1 MKIKIISL
9 LLIFVLLFSLC
20 ACAKKE
26 KENDTGSGE
35 ETTETIS
42 AEEAV
47 ARFLE
52 KMESAEAKESA
63 FYQYE
68 DLSAYFKLG
77 EYRGIRYPD
86 DPMISVEVSDEEA
99 ANYLQYIIL
108 SNFAEDES
116 YQVLTEGVVQ
126 FLDTAVIDYV
136 GSFDG
141 VPNPKAT
148 DDGMELVIGSDTF
161 IEGFEDGL
169 IGHRVGETVGL
180 DLRFSPY
187 YGDSE
192 VAGKAVHFDVT
203 IREIRRAPIP
213 EMTIEEFNEAFQSE
227 YADFDA
233 VRADLKADLIA
244 EKTASAKNNITE
256 YCKNA
261 VIANAVVAE
270 ALPEKE
276 MQHYRDYF
284 TGIYKNY
291 AGETDFETFVT
302 TQLGVTMEE
311 FNAEAEKYARES
323 VLTDLLIRT
332 VCEKE
337 KIECGRDELKE
348 MILGAYDASA
358 GNFADAQA
366 FLNYY
371 ESQYGAYYF
380 EDSLL
385 WNKVRDVIYQSAV
398 KE

>member
-1 MKIKIISL
+1 MKTKIISL
-9 LLIFVLLFSLC
+9 LLVLALLFSLC
-20 ACAKKE
+20 ACAKEE
-26 KENDTGSGE
+26 KESETGSGE
-35 ETTETIS
+35 EIS

-47 ARFLE
+47 ARYLE
-52 KMESAEAKESA
+52 KMESAEAKEGA
-63 FYQYE
+63 LYQYE
-68 DLSAYFKLG
+68 DLSVYFKLG

-86 DPMISVEVSDEEA
+86 DSMISLEVSEEEVE
-99 ANYLQYIIL
+99 NYLQYIIL
-108 SNFAEDES
+108 SSCAAEAET
-116 YQVLTEGVVQ
+116 QTLTEGTVQ
-126 FLDTAVIDYV
+126 LWDTAVIDYV

-141 VPNPKAT
+141 VPHSKAT
-148 DDGMELVIGSDTF
+148 DDGMELVIGSNTF

-169 IGHRVGETVGL
+169 IGHSVGETVGL

-203 IREIRRAPIP
+203 IREILRTAMPTP
-213 EMTIEEFNEAFQSE
+213 TIEEFNKQNSSE

-233 VRADLKADLIA
+233 VRANLKEYLIA
-244 EKTASAKNNITE
+244 DKASAAENNITE

-276 MQHYRDYF
+276 MQHYVDYF

-291 AGETDFETFVT
+291 AGQTDFETFVT
-302 TQLGVTMEE
+302 TQLGATMEE
-311 FNAEAEKYARES
+311 FDAEAKKFARES

-332 VCEKE
+332 ICEKE
-337 KIECGRDELKE
+337 KIACEKDELKE
-348 MILGAYDASA
+348 MILSAYHSA
-358 GNFADAQA
+358 AQSFEDAQA

-371 ESQYGAYYF
+371 ESQYGTYYF

-385 WNKVRDVIYQSAV
+385 WSKVRDIIYQSAV